1 MNTTQVQI
9 KISLSKRLND
19 LITTKAMQFGV
30 PVTQFVKYL
39 IVKDIE
45 NDEYPTFQ
53 MSQRTEQKIQ
63 EAMDDYHA
71 GKATKVDNVSEFFK
85 NL

>member
-1 MNTTQVQI
+1 MNTPQVQI
-9 KISLSKRLND
+9 KISLSKQLND
-19 LITTKAMQFGV
+19 LVTTKATQLGV

-39 IVKDIE
+39 IVKDVD
-45 NDEYPTFQ
+45 NYGYPTFQ

-71 GKATKVDNVSEFFK
+71 GKATKVDNVSKFFK

>member
-1 MNTTQVQI
+1 
-9 KISLSKRLND
+9 
-19 LITTKAMQFGV
+19 MQLGV

-45 NDEYPTFQ
+45 NDEYHTFQ

-63 EAMDDYHA
+63 EAMDDYYA
-71 GKATKVDNVSEFFK
+71 EKVTKVDNVSEFFK